1 MKLVLIHQNIES
13 DLLLINSFNSE
24 CIICKISDYIFLE
37 QSLNHDTNYNNIIK
51 QILNSVDNL
60 SSVSHLTFV
69 YKFYGD
75 YNIPFFY
82 TSNNSEYPFFN
93 KNIIDLINI
102 LKMQNTNIIIDILT
116 CSLNTNEFIDTVS
129 KLKLDLNLNIRYS
142 INCNNNNWIL
152 ESNNYDIKNEYFTDS
167 ILKWSGKLDI
177 NYSTENILVPCIVY
191 DISGFNVSKNSV
203 NLSWSEPS
211 DKSSKLLYYHVYKS
225 TDTSNWNIVSSLLP
239 TTTSLLINALNPNT
253 TYYFKILTEN
263 SIGKSNLYNIL
274 AIKTL
279 NFMGPFINKVFQ
291 KNINTKGSETCLGT
305 TSDSSGNAYVIYSID
320 TNNTNM
326 DIVLQKFDI
335 YGNIIWT
342 KQSQIKCNILE
353 TIQLV
358 DINIITDNQNNI
370 LFTYCTDNENNN
382 DDFDIVVFKLDPN
395 GDILWSCNYD
405 DNTISDLYI
414 TEISPYITVDNF
426 NNVYVVNEKYLDC
439 TTCIKLTKI
448 SSSGNIIWSNIIEKH
463 NIIQRFYPI
472 VKFSVSG
479 YLYLSY
485 LQSYTEIVIKKL
497 DLNGQI
503 IWIKSNIFNQIFK
516 YNIDVDVYDN
526 IYCSFSALD
535 NFIES
540 TNQQQT
546 QIIFLKIDSNSN
558 IIWEKQIEK
567 FNTNNTCIYSQI
579 KYDSFFNEIL
589 LVYNNLSESKING
602 LCNIMFIRINPIDGN
617 IINIE
622 KSNML
627 LNRHCRDYLPIIS
640 SNNNGTIYISY
651 ESDNLINNSSN
662 IVLVKYNII
671 SSPPT
676 NIQVKNGIL
685 SWTSPYNFKDTNSY
699 GYKIRLFD
707 DIIATTTDTFL
718 NLTNLGL
725 TLGEKN
731 MIVTTYNIYGESFD
745 KSAQIN
751 FSYNTPFIAQNF
763 IYDVISC
770 NQIDLKWDIPLNN
783 SNFDISG
790 YILSYYDIL
799 SPSSV
804 TNILDISTNSTSIK
818 TLLSE
823 STYNLDLIAFNYL
836 GNGIKSSIIITT
848 LSENTRIIVENEP
861 ITMATIIGL
870 TNGVSYT
877 FTVVA
882 TNIKGDSISSLP
894 SLPIIPIT
902 VPGSPTDISGI
913 FESSHVS
920 LSWTAP
926 IDAGGSPIV
935 YYNIFKSTDG
945 IIYTIDSV
953 SDTINK
959 HIIGLSSNTRYYF
972 KISAINSIGEGEQ
985 SFTISQ
991 ATLPSNVG
999 TVIAIKGNA
1008 LVDLSWNSV
1017 SGNGTISGYLVERS
1031 IDTISWITDISSSIN
1046 TFYSSSGLTNGILYY
1061 YRVSAINTTGKGVS
1075 STSVSAIPSTT
1086 PSVPNTL
1093 IVSSV
1098 ALTSMNLSWNAPAS
1112 NGSSITYYN
1121 IYRSTDSSIF
1131 MLYSSSNTTSTAI
1144 TNLSVNTQYYFK
1156 VSAINANGES
1166 FQSDSI
1172 TETTLNIVP
1181 NIPTNL
1187 MSSNITESSLTLSWT
1202 APASNEGT
1210 PIIYY
1215 NIYKSIDNN
1224 IFIIDSS
1231 SNTTL
1236 KAITG
1241 LSRFTTYYF
1250 KVSAINSQG
1259 ESLFSSTLIQE
1270 MLCSI
1275 PGSITN
1281 LSGIPISYFQ
1291 IDISWNAPVSSG
1303 NYNLFSYNIHVFT
1316 VVGTGVGGGLPN
1328 VLIPYVDISNINTT
1342 FYSLIDLSSNTKYN
1356 INIEAYNINGVGES
1370 SNINITTL
1378 IPLSNPTDLSMNNGI
1393 LSWNGTSPSYT
1404 ITLYNTT
1411 TSRNIKL
1418 NSINMDSTSTNINS
1432 EIVSSKLFDPNFI
1445 ILETGYTNK
1454 YYDTK
1459 ILSLNLG
1466 LTKIRVI
1473 SENAGNLSVDISG
1486 EFQFTV
1492 ALPADPTNIQIN
1504 GNILSWTE
1512 PPNPISS
1519 NITGYKIFVYQ
1530 NSTNSFI
1537 EALTINKTNSII
1549 LSSSW
1554 VPLNT
1559 TSFKVISLNT
1569 YGGSPP
1575 TTGGGGIVI
1584 PNPWGVPD
1592 PPTNLS
1598 AIQNGTGSTSQVY
1611 VNFAPPSFT
1620 GLTPIIEYTL
1630 QASASGETTKTI
1642 TTHDS
1647 SGNILVPFLRIGKEW
1662 TFKIKATNCN
1672 GSSIWSNIT
1681 TLIPTGCGTTT
1692 GDPII
1697 TTIYGER
1704 YLLPNINARF
1714 LIFNN
1719 QKHNYPLYITA
1730 DCFFLTSKELM
1741 ESVFISK
1748 WSTDYTFMKTL
1759 LVKFKNYEITID
1771 MNTLNISYKFIKNI
1785 HINIGEIY
1793 TDKMILSHHYSANR
1807 KRELENNLKFNG
1819 KSRKID
1825 LIHEDKI
1832 YTLRVSVDLGCAD
1845 HRNEFV
1851 LDGHDMKSGY
1861 GAIISKHHQ
1870 TKLLDLKL

>member
-1 MKLVLIHQNIES
+1 LYLNHKLIHQNIES
-13 DLLLINSFNSE
+13 DLLLINSFNSV

-37 QSLNHDTNYNNIIK
+37 QSLNYNTNYKNIIK

-60 SSVSHLTFV
+60 SCITHLTFV

-102 LKMQNTNIIIDILT
+102 LKIQNTNIIIDILT
-116 CSLNTNEFIDTVS
+116 CGLNTNEFTDTIN
-129 KLKLDLNLNIRYS
+129 KLELDLNLNIRYS

-177 NYSTENILVPCIVY
+177 NYSTENILIPFIVS

-211 DKSSKLLYYHVYKS
+211 DESSELLYYHVYKS
-225 TDTSNWNIVSSLLP
+225 TDTSNWTIISSLLP
-239 TTTSLLINALNPNT
+239 TTTSLLINALTPNT

-263 SIGKSNLYNIL
+263 SIGKSNPYNIL

-279 NFMGPFINKVFQ
+279 NFMGPFINKVLQ

-320 TNNTNM
+320 ANNTNM

-358 DINIITDNQNNI
+358 NINIITDNQNNI
-370 LFTYCTDNENNN
+370 LFTYCANNQNNN

-405 DNTISDLYI
+405 DNTKSDLFI

-426 NNVYVVNEKYLDC
+426 NNIYVVNEKYLDC
-439 TTCIKLTKI
+439 TSCIKLTKI

-463 NIIQRFYPI
+463 NSIQRFYPI
-472 VKFSVSG
+472 IKFSVSG

-485 LQSYTEIVIKKL
+485 LQSYTKIVIKKL

-503 IWIKSNIFNQIFK
+503 IWVKSNIFNQIFK

-540 TNQQQT
+540 TNQQQI
-546 QIIFLKIDSNSN
+546 QIIILKMDSNSN
-558 IIWEKQIEK
+558 IIWEKQIDK
-567 FNTNNTCIYSQI
+567 FNTNNTCINSQI

-589 LVYNNLSESKING
+589 LIYNNLSESKING
-602 LCNIMFIRINPIDGN
+602 LYNIMFFRINPIDGN

-622 KSNML
+622 KNNML

-640 SNNNGTIYISY
+640 SNNNGTIHVSY
-651 ESDNLINNSSN
+651 ESDSLINNSSN
-662 IVLVKYNII
+662 IVLVKYNLI

-685 SWTSPYNFKDTNSY
+685 SWTPSYNFEDTRSY

-707 DIIATTTDTFL
+707 EIIATTTDTFL

-731 MIVTTYNIYGESFD
+731 MSVTTYNIHGESCD

-763 IYDVISC
+763 ICDMISG

-783 SNFDISG
+783 NNFDISG
-790 YILSYYDIL
+790 YILRYYDIL
-799 SPSSV
+799 YPSSV
-804 TNILDISTNSTSIK
+804 TNILNISTNSASIK
-818 TLLSE
+818 TLSCD
-823 STYNLDLIAFNYL
+823 STYNFDLIAFNHL
-836 GNGIKSSIIITT
+836 GNGIKNSIVITT
-848 LSENTRIIVENEP
+848 LLTPSLLEYAKIIDSRIINDNEP
-861 ITMATIIGL
+861 LAMATITGL
-870 TNGVSYT
+870 TNGISYR

-882 TNIKGDSISSLP
+882 TNIKGDSISSSP
-894 SLPIIPIT
+894 SLAIIPIT
-902 VPGSPTDISGI
+902 V
-913 FESSHVS
+913 SS
-920 LSWTAP
+920 AP
-926 IDAGGSPIV
+926 I
-935 YYNIFKSTDG
+935 N
-945 IIYTIDSV
+945 
-953 SDTINK
+953 
-959 HIIGLSSNTRYYF
+959 
-972 KISAINSIGEGEQ
+972 
-985 SFTISQ
+985 
-991 ATLPSNVG
+991 
-999 TVIAIKGNA
+999 
-1008 LVDLSWNSV
+1008 
-1017 SGNGTISGYLVERS
+1017 
-1031 IDTISWITDISSSIN
+1031 
-1046 TFYSSSGLTNGILYY
+1046 
-1061 YRVSAINTTGKGVS
+1061 
-1075 STSVSAIPSTT
+1075 
-1086 PSVPNTL
+1086 L
-1093 IVSSV
+1093 I
-1098 ALTSMNLSWNAPAS
+1098 
-1112 NGSSITYYN
+1112 
-1121 IYRSTDSSIF
+1121 
-1131 MLYSSSNTTSTAI
+1131 
-1144 TNLSVNTQYYFK
+1144 
-1156 VSAINANGES
+1156 
-1166 FQSDSI
+1166 
-1172 TETTLNIVP
+1172 
-1181 NIPTNL
+1181 
-1187 MSSNITESSLTLSWT
+1187 SSNITDSSLTLSWSIPLNT
-1202 APASNEGT
+1202 GGSS
-1210 PIIYY
+1210 IIYY

-1241 LSRFTTYYF
+1241 LTGFTTYYF

-1259 ESLFSSTLIQE
+1259 ESLFSSTLTQE
-1270 MLCSI
+1270 TLGSI

-1281 LSGIPISYFQ
+1281 LSGIPISYSQ

-1303 NYNLFSYNIHVFT
+1303 NYDLSGYNIHVFT
-1316 VVGTGVGGGLPN
+1316 VVGTGAGGGPPN

-1342 FYSLIDLSSNTKYN
+1342 FYSLMDLSSNTKYN
-1356 INIEAYNINGVGES
+1356 INIEAFNINGVGS
-1370 SNINITTL
+1370 STNIDITTL

-1411 TSRNIKL
+1411 VNRNIES
-1418 NSINMDSTSTNINS
+1418 NSINIHS
-1432 EIVSSKLFDPNFI
+1432 EIVSSKSLDPNFI

-1459 ILSLNLG
+1459 SLLLNLG

-1473 SENAGNLSVDISG
+1473 SQNAGNVSVDISG

-1492 ALPADPTNIQIN
+1492 AVPDDPTNIQII

-1512 PPNPISS
+1512 PPNPICS

-1530 NSTNSFI
+1530 NSTTNFI
-1537 EALTINKTNSII
+1537 EALIIGKTNSVI

-1554 VPLNT
+1554 VPQNT

-1569 YGGSPP
+1569 YGASPP
-1575 TTGGGGIVI
+1575 TTGGGEIVI
-1584 PNPWGVPD
+1584 LNPWGVPN

-1598 AIQNGTGSTSQVY
+1598 AIQNPSGAGSASHVY
-1611 VNFAPPSFT
+1611 INFIPPSFT
-1620 GLTPIIEYTL
+1620 GSTPIIEYTL

-1642 TTHDS
+1642 TTYDS
-1647 SGNILVPFLRIGKEW
+1647 SGNIMIPSLRIGKEW
-1662 TFKIKATNCN
+1662 TFKIKATNSN

-1681 TLIPTGCGTTT
+1681 TLTPTGPGTTT

-1704 YLLPNINARF
+1704 YLLPNVNARF

-1719 QKHNYPLYITA
+1719 QKQNYPLYITA

-1851 LDGHDMKSGY
+1851 LDGPDMKSGY
-1861 GAIISKHHQ
+1861 GAIISKNHK
-1870 TKLLDLKL
+1870 TKLMDLKL